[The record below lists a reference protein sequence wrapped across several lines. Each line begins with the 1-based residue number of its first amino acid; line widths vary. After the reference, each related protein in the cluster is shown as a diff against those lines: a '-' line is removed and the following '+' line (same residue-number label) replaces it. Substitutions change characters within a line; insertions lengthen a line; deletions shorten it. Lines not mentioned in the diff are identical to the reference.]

1 MLFIIL
7 FIIFY
12 SRYQKRNGSEQDKF
26 SKMNMRLHDK
36 SSSEYFKLNST
47 DNIKDGLD
55 YRILND
61 KNETLDRRIAFI
73 FYHYQVLQL
82 LENENIGLE
91 IRKDIAERYLRN
103 NSNSSYMASDISQG
117 GLYKDWN
124 DE

>member
-1 MLFIIL
+1 ML